1 MIRILALADL
11 HNDEMV
17 LDRLRVLE
25 SDRKYDYLVVAG
37 DVTGKNIS
45 YAQDFIS
52 IVQQVF
58 WVPGNN
64 ESEEVRRMF
73 EDAKFSVHGKRVEI
87 KEGFNVVGFGFSTP
101 TPFKTPGEMPEEE
114 IYAHMSSLKI
124 DANTILITH
133 SPPHGLFDSIGEGIN
148 IGSRSIRKIIE
159 EKQPKLALFGHVHEH
174 FGKANIGRTICI
186 KIPHAPSLKA
196 AAVEIRHG
204 HAEVYFVEI

>member
-11 HNDEMV
+11 HNDEAV

-25 SDRKYDYLVVAG
+25 LDRRYDYLIVAG

-52 IVQQVF
+52 IVQQAF

-64 ESEEVRRMF
+64 ENEEVRGMF
-73 EDAKFSVHGKRVEI
+73 EEAKFSVHRKRVEI

-101 TPFKTPGEMPEEE
+101 TPFKTPGEIADEE
-114 IYAHMSSLKI
+114 IYAQMSALPI

-133 SPPHGLFDSIGEGIN
+133 SPPYGLFDDVGVN
-148 IGSRSIRKIIE
+148 IGSKSIRKIIE

-174 FGKANIGRTICI
+174 SGKANIGRTICV
-186 KIPHAPSLKA
+186 KIPPAPSLKA

-204 HAEVYFVEI
+204 HAEVFFVEI

>member
-1 MIRILALADL
+1 MIRILAIADL
-11 HNDEMV
+11 HNEDAV

-25 SDRKYDYLVVAG
+25 SDRRYDYLVVAG

-45 YAQDFIS
+45 YAQEFIA
-52 IVQQVF
+52 IVHQAF

-64 ESEEVRRMF
+64 ENEEIRKMF
-73 EDAKFSVHGKRVEI
+73 EDAEFSVHKKRVEI

-101 TPFKTPGEMPEEE
+101 TPFKTPGELSEEE
-114 IYAHMSSLKI
+114 IYSQMSSLPI

-133 SPPHGLFDSIGEGIN
+133 SPPFGLFDDVGVN

-174 FGKANIGRTICI
+174 FGKANIGRTICV
-186 KIPHAPSLKA
+186 KIPNAQSLKA
-196 AAVEIRHG
+196 AAIEIREG
-204 HAEVYFVEI
+204 HAEVDFVKI